1 MHLWVFSGQ
10 GSCSHKLLSSSAC
23 PVFVF
28 RHFTC
33 LLWMPSPHVAVHC
46 REQSSLS
53 PRLPCSE
60 GPGRPGAMS
69 QQGAYLPPRPHSPLG
84 AGLGVAQSCT
94 VWPEGWVTPP
104 LSRTSHQALLL
115 TSSTQL
121 RALEGRKEAFGSE
134 AARMARHLGAPFLLS
149 PLWSPRPCANLQ
161 QWSKRSQKHPQE
173 QASHALLASTSVED
187 ILVLQ
192 EPLLLQ
198 HLSLLLGRAGLQGL
212 YGEKAGECSG
222 LSFRGNHRPAGQS

>member
-1 MHLWVFSGQ
+1 MFSGQ

-60 GPGRPGAMS
+60 GAGRPRAMS
-69 QQGAYLPPRPHSPLG
+69 QQRPYLPPRSHSPLG
-84 AGLGVAQSCT
+84 AGLGVARPRT

-104 LSRTSHQALLL
+104 PSGTRHQALLL

-121 RALEGRKEAFGSE
+121 RALEGRKEVFDSG
-134 AARMARHLGAPFLLS
+134 AARMAWHLGAPFLLS
-149 PLWSPRPCANLQ
+149 HHWSPRPQ
-161 QWSKRSQKHPQE
+161 QWGKRSQNPPPPGVSKSRM
-173 QASHALLASTSVED
+173 AGFN
-187 ILVLQ
+187 
-192 EPLLLQ
+192 
-198 HLSLLLGRAGLQGL
+198 LS
-212 YGEKAGECSG
+212 
-222 LSFRGNHRPAGQS
+222 